1 MLLFSKNPDKSNLVL
16 ILKQDFIESWGRG
29 IEKICSACKEDN
41 SPLPIY
47 TVNPGDIMIQ
57 FTAANDRVVKSL
69 NDTVNDTVND
79 KADTIKTNIMK
90 LLTSSPNITYDDIAQ
105 NIGISRATVARTIK
119 ELKNDNLIHRVGTDK
134 KGYWEIINK

>member
-1 MLLFSKNPDKSNLVL
+1 MSKHASRPYNPSIANVFYLAG
-16 ILKQDFIESWGRG
+16 FIESWGRG

-69 NDTVNDTVND
+69 NDTVND